1 MDITSNITSILLAL
15 GALAAMA
22 WLAVA
27 AYRGELP

>member
-1 MDITSNITSILLAL
+1 MDITSILLAL
-15 GALAAMA
+15 CALAAMA